1 MDITEKIRSHILEAH
16 ENDLSEEETQAVMNR
31 ILGLGEWEEIRNGL
45 LNILYENDHTLW
57 NQTIIYIYYFQ
68 GRGYTYEDAKTIAI
82 LYNCLTLSDDLDEN
96 LIWTITKDI
105 KSVAYL
111 SDYEPYHDAAVLS
124 EMDKIEKIRTR
135 LKN

>member
-45 LNILYENDHTLW
+45 LNILYENDHTIW

-124 EMDKIEKIRTR
+124 KMDKIEKIRTR

>member
-45 LNILYENDHTLW
+45 LNILYENDHTIW